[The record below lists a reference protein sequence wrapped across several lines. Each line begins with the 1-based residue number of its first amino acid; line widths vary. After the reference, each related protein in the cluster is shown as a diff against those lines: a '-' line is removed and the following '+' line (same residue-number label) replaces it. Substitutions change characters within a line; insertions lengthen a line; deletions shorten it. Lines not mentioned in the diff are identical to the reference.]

1 MKLNKINLYKN
12 KILKLKL
19 IQTKIY
25 KKNYN
30 NFIKIEDISSRLKKA
45 LHIIYNYHI
54 NNKRIVFIGTP
65 INISYK
71 FKKLLKKTKH
81 ILIPESIW
89 ISGLFTNQETCF
101 KHLTKNPKF
110 TNNKTSKTLFQLEKK
125 IDLIVI
131 LDFNSNKEAINE
143 AYLTKIPLIFL
154 NCDFKTLNNN
164 LIYKIPGNFKF
175 TKKKIRDM
183 FFYSILGATFKK
195 SLKNTL

>member
-30 NFIKIEDISSRLKKA
+30 HFIKIEDISSRLKKA

-54 NNKRIVFIGTP
+54 NNKKIVFIGTP
-65 INISYK
+65 LNISYK
-71 FKKLLKKTKH
+71 FKKLLNKTEH
-81 ILIPESIW
+81 ILIPESMW
-89 ISGLFTNQETCF
+89 ISGLFTN
-101 KHLTKNPKF
+101 
-110 TNNKTSKTLFQLEKK
+110 NKISKILFQLEKK
-125 IDLIVI
+125 IDLIVL
-131 LDFNSNKEAINE
+131 LDFNSNKKAINE
-143 AYLTKIPLIFL
+143 IYLTKIPLIFL

-175 TKKKIRDM
+175 TKKKIRDI
-183 FFYSILGATFKK
+183 FFYLILGATFKK
-195 SLKNTL
+195 SLKNTLNKKC

>member
-25 KKNYN
+25 KKNDH
-30 NFIKIEDISSRLKKA
+30 NFIKIEDIYSRLKKA
-45 LHIIYNYHI
+45 LHIIYDYHI

-101 KHLTKNPKF
+101 KHLTENPKS
-110 TNNKTSKTLFQLEKK
+110 TNNKTSKILFQLEKK

-131 LDFNSNKEAINE
+131 LDFNSNKAAINE
-143 AYLTKIPLIFL
+143 AYLTRIPLIFL
-154 NCDFKTLNNN
+154 NWDFKTSNNN

-183 FFYSILGATFKK
+183 FFYSILGATLKK
-195 SLKNTL
+195 SLKK